1 MAGVQPDMTDSKGE
15 SSIRVRVIPLL
26 VAVVVAGCNRHV
38 VVSPPHQATIY
49 YCKAGTDELVRVP
62 FSADPKLTSSALA
75 TVAVNQLLAGPS
87 VGADTFALFPRGTSA
102 TVDVRGNTAVVDLK
116 GPVERSFQSGGS
128 DEAGMFKS
136 LTYTLTGLPGIDRVQ
151 VLLAGRSVASLPG
164 GQFELDEP
172 LTRAMFAQ

>member
-1 MAGVQPDMTDSKGE
+1 MVKGE
-15 SSIRVRVIPLL
+15 SPIRVHVTVLL
-26 VAVVVAGCNRHV
+26 AALVVAGCTRHLAV
-38 VVSPPHQATIY
+38 PPPHQATIY

-62 FSADPKLTSSALA
+62 FSADPKLSRSGLA
-75 TVAVNQLLAGPS
+75 TVAVSQLLTGPS
-87 VGADTFALFPRGTSA
+87 VGADSVALFPRGTTA
-102 TVDVRGNTAVVDLK
+102 TVTVQGDTAIVDLK

-136 LTYTLTGLPGIDRVQ
+136 LTYTLTGLPGVDKVS
-151 VLLAGRSVASLPG
+151 VLLGGRNVASLPG